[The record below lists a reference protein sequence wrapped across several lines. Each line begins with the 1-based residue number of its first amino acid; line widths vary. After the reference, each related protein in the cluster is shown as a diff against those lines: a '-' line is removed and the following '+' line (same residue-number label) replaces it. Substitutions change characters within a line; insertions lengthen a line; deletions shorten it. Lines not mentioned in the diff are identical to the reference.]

1 MTSSLPRGLP
11 VLEVCRGVEDLGV
24 VGREAAGV
32 VAALRPQREKP
43 KPEPEPEGL
52 GLRLS
57 VEAEGSLV
65 TALKGY
71 PYWVMASAVL
81 KFSISEYVS

>member
-1 MTSSLPRGLP
+1 M
-11 VLEVCRGVEDLGV
+11 LEVCRGVEDLGV

-32 VAALRPQREKP
+32 VAALLPQRPKP
-43 KPEPEPEGL
+43 KPEPEGL

-65 TALKGY
+65 TGLKGY